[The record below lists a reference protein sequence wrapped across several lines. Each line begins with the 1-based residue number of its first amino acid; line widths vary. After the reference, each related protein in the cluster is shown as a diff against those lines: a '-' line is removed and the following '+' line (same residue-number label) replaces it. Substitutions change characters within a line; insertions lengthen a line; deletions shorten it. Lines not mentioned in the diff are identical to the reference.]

1 MKIDAH
7 QHFWHYSDQEY
18 GWIDH
23 TMEKLKKDFLPD
35 DLYPLMKDSG
45 IDGSITVQARQKV
58 EETRW
63 LLKLSEQNDF
73 IKGVVG
79 WVDLRHKNLS
89 SQLEQFN
96 QHPKFV
102 GVRHVVQDEPDDHFM
117 LGKEFLAGIAELSH
131 YNLVYE
137 ILIYHRHLPV
147 AIKFVE
153 RFPEQRFV
161 LDHIGKPNIRDGIL
175 DPWREHIQRLAE
187 FPNVY
192 CKISGMITETDWH
205 NWKTSDFR
213 PYLDTVF
220 GCFGIQ
226 RVLMGSDWPV
236 CTLAGGYN
244 QVFKIVLNHIKS
256 FSQEECSMIMGKNAC
271 DVYKITVE

>member
-256 FSQEECSMIMGKNAC
+256 FSQEERSMIMGKNAC